1 MPSVVL
7 RLRVQAKRWTD
18 AAIGR
23 LAASLFFAARWI
35 NLDFTRAVASRFMR
49 LMGPMLPEHR
59 VGRANLKAAFP
70 EKSDAEI
77 DRILDAVWDNLG
89 RVAAEFPH
97 LETLY
102 DYDPAK
108 RDTSRIIWTPEVGE
122 IFNRIRD
129 DGKPALV
136 FAAHL
141 SNWELPALAARTH
154 RLDVATL
161 FQRPHLSAL
170 ADAIV
175 EVRANSMGTLVP
187 SGPDAAFKLANI
199 LGRNMHVAMLVDQ
212 HYSRGVDVVFFGRP
226 CKANPTLA
234 RLARHYDCPIH
245 GTRTVRLS
253 DGRYRVDLTEAIE
266 VPRDSD
272 GRINVE
278 GTMQAITSVVEVWI
292 REYPEQWLWVH
303 RRWR

>member
-1 MPSVVL
+1 
-7 RLRVQAKRWTD
+7 
-18 AAIGR
+18 
-23 LAASLFFAARWI
+23 
-35 NLDFTRAVASRFMR
+35 MR
-49 LMGPMLPEHR
+49 LVGPMLPEHR
-59 VGRANLKAAFP
+59 VGRVNLKAAFP

-77 DRILDAVWDNLG
+77 DRILDAVWNNLG

-102 DYDPAK
+102 DYDPDK
-108 RDTSRIIWTPEVGE
+108 RDACRIMSTLEVGA
-122 IFNRIRD
+122 IFDRIRD

-141 SNWELPALAARTH
+141 ANWEVPALAAKTYG
-154 RLDVATL
+154 LEVATL

-170 ADAIV
+170 ADAIIK
-175 EVRANSMGTLVP
+175 VRANSMGPLVP
-187 SGPDAAFKLANI
+187 NGPDAVFKLANV
-199 LGRNMHVAMLVDQ
+199 LDRNSHVAMLVDQ
-212 HYSRGVDVVFFGRP
+212 HYQRGVDVVFFGRP

-245 GTRTVRLS
+245 GTRTVRLP

-266 VPRDSD
+266 VPRDPD
-272 GRINVE
+272 GRINIE
-278 GTMQAITSVVEVWI
+278 GTMQTVTSIVEAWI